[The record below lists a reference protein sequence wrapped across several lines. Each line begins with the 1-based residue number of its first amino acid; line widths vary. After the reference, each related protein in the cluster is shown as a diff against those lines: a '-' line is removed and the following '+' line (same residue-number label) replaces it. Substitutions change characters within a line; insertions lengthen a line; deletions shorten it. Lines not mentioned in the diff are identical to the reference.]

1 MKEQVDLKNLCEELL
16 RILPTGTIQDVMN
29 VSYKYVKV
37 PVLAVDI
44 LYNVLGI
51 APEVKTDDY
60 YWDYLLEHRGYE
72 TEMITKLYE
81 EGIMQS
87 VNIKEAPFVVDWGSC
102 KERPKI
108 QGVIKVNH
116 IIEGYVTMNCT
127 YEELTP
133 DRMEAMEIIQNAC
146 TVLYSG
152 KDSENSM
159 KYTYQK
165 SFAAELFSGRIQT
178 QRQLDNWKNT
188 VGISLAPSYLVAA
201 ITISDEREKNTL
213 SFVRKT
219 LTTLSP
225 CQLALIRQNILYILF
240 YQYDRYNSLE
250 STWKYFKETLVR
262 FHAHCGVSNL
272 FEDLLEISIYQKQ
285 AEDAVTLGGT
295 LAPKHHIHYYSDYY
309 LPAIL
314 TPALN
319 SLPKPSYISP
329 VIPTL
334 EDYDRQNSTSLLA
347 TLETY
352 LEQFCHTAN
361 TIKELHIHRNTLLYR
376 LRKIEEICGVSL
388 QDHETLLHLMVS
400 FYLLQLA

>member
-1 MKEQVDLKNLCEELL
+1 MVENIDLKNLCEELL
-16 RILPTGTIQDVMN
+16 RILPSGSLQDVMN
-29 VSYKYVKV
+29 ISYKYVKV
-37 PVLAVDI
+37 PVLVVDI

-51 APEVKTDDY
+51 APEVKTGDY

-72 TEMITKLYE
+72 TEMITQLYE

-87 VNIKEAPFVVDWGSC
+87 VNVKKAPFIVDWGSC

-165 SFAAELFSGRIQT
+165 SFAAELFGGRIHS

-188 VGISLAPSYLVAA
+188 VGISLEPSYLVAA
-201 ITISDEREKNTL
+201 ITLSDEREKNTL
-213 SFVRKT
+213 SFIRKT
-219 LTTLSP
+219 LATLSP
-225 CQLALIRQNILYILF
+225 CQLALIQQNILYILY
-240 YQYDRYNSLE
+240 YQYDRYSSLE
-250 STWKYFKETLVR
+250 NTWKYFKETLVK
-262 FHAHCGVSNL
+262 FNAHCGVSNL
-272 FEDLLEISIYQKQ
+272 FDNLLEISIYQKQ
-285 AEDAVTLGGT
+285 AEDAVILGRP

-314 TPALN
+314 TPALK
-319 SLPKPSYISP
+319 SLPRASFVSP
-329 VIPTL
+329 VIPSL
-334 EDYDRQNSTSLLA
+334 QEYDQKNSTSLLT

-376 LRKIEEICGVSL
+376 LKKIEEICDVSL
-388 QDHETLLHLMVS
+388 QDYETLLHLMVS
-400 FYLLQLA
+400 FYLLRIT

>member
-1 MKEQVDLKNLCEELL
+1 MVENIDLKNLCEELL
-16 RILPTGTIQDVMN
+16 RILPSGSLQDVMN
-29 VSYKYVKV
+29 ISYKYVKV
-37 PVLAVDI
+37 PVLVVDI

-51 APEVKTDDY
+51 APEVKTGDY

-72 TEMITKLYE
+72 TEMITQLYE

-87 VNIKEAPFVVDWGSC
+87 VNVKKAPFIVNWGSC

-165 SFAAELFSGRIQT
+165 SFAAELFGGRIHS

-188 VGISLAPSYLVAA
+188 VGISLEPSYLVAA
-201 ITISDEREKNTL
+201 ITLSDEREKNTL
-213 SFVRKT
+213 SFIRKT
-219 LTTLSP
+219 LATLSP
-225 CQLALIRQNILYILF
+225 CQLALIRQNILYILY
-240 YQYDRYNSLE
+240 YQYDRYSSLE
-250 STWKYFKETLVR
+250 NTWKYFKETLVK
-262 FHAHCGVSNL
+262 FNAHCGVSNL
-272 FEDLLEISIYQKQ
+272 FDNLLEISIYQKQ
-285 AEDAVTLGGT
+285 AEDAVILGRP

-314 TPALN
+314 NPALK
-319 SLPKPSYISP
+319 SLPRASFVSP
-329 VIPTL
+329 VIPAL
-334 EDYDRQNSTSLLA
+334 QEYDQKNSTSLLT

-376 LRKIEEICGVSL
+376 LKKIEEICDVSL
-388 QDHETLLHLMVS
+388 QDYETLLHLMVS
-400 FYLLQLA
+400 FYLLRIT

>member
-1 MKEQVDLKNLCEELL
+1 MVENIDLKNLCEELL
-16 RILPTGTIQDVMN
+16 RILPSGSLQDVMN
-29 VSYKYVKV
+29 ISYKYVKV
-37 PVLAVDI
+37 PVLVVDI

-51 APEVKTDDY
+51 APEVKTGDY
-60 YWDYLLEHRGYE
+60 YWDYLLEHRGYK
-72 TEMITKLYE
+72 TEMITQLYE

-87 VNIKEAPFVVDWGSC
+87 VNVKKAPFIVDWGSC

-165 SFAAELFSGRIQT
+165 SFAAELFGGRIHS

-188 VGISLAPSYLVAA
+188 VGISLEPSYLVAA
-201 ITISDEREKNTL
+201 ITLSDEREKNTL
-213 SFVRKT
+213 SFIRKT
-219 LTTLSP
+219 LATLSP
-225 CQLALIRQNILYILF
+225 CQLALIRQNILYILY
-240 YQYDRYNSLE
+240 YQYDRYSSLE
-250 STWKYFKETLVR
+250 NTWKYFKETLVK
-262 FHAHCGVSNL
+262 FNAHCGVSNL
-272 FEDLLEISIYQKQ
+272 FDNLLEIGIYQKQ
-285 AEDAVTLGGT
+285 AEDAVILGRP

-314 TPALN
+314 TPALK
-319 SLPKPSYISP
+319 SLPRASFVSP
-329 VIPTL
+329 VIPSL
-334 EDYDRQNSTSLLA
+334 QEYDQKNSTSLLT

-376 LRKIEEICGVSL
+376 LKKIEEICDVSL
-388 QDHETLLHLMVS
+388 QDYETLLHLMVS
-400 FYLLQLA
+400 FYLLRIT

>member
-1 MKEQVDLKNLCEELL
+1 MVENIDLKNLCEELL
-16 RILPTGTIQDVMN
+16 RILPSGSLQDVMN
-29 VSYKYVKV
+29 ISYKYVKV
-37 PVLAVDI
+37 PVLVVDI

-51 APEVKTDDY
+51 APEVKTGDY

-72 TEMITKLYE
+72 TEMITQLYE

-87 VNIKEAPFVVDWGSC
+87 VNVKKAPFIVNWGSC

-165 SFAAELFSGRIQT
+165 SFAAELFGGRIHS

-188 VGISLAPSYLVAA
+188 VGISLEPSYLVAA
-201 ITISDEREKNTL
+201 ITLSDEREKNTL
-213 SFVRKT
+213 SFIRKT
-219 LTTLSP
+219 LATLSP
-225 CQLALIRQNILYILF
+225 CQLALIRQNILYILY
-240 YQYDRYNSLE
+240 YQYDRYSSLE
-250 STWKYFKETLVR
+250 NTWKYFKETLVK
-262 FHAHCGVSNL
+262 FNAHCGVSNL
-272 FEDLLEISIYQKQ
+272 FDNLLEISIYQKQ
-285 AEDAVTLGGT
+285 AEDAVILGRP

-314 TPALN
+314 TPALK
-319 SLPKPSYISP
+319 SLPRASFVSP
-329 VIPTL
+329 VIPSL
-334 EDYDRQNSTSLLA
+334 QEYDQKNSTSLLT

-376 LRKIEEICGVSL
+376 LKKIEEICDVSL
-388 QDHETLLHLMVS
+388 QDYETLLHLMVS
-400 FYLLQLA
+400 FYLLRIT

>member
-1 MKEQVDLKNLCEELL
+1 
-16 RILPTGTIQDVMN
+16 
-29 VSYKYVKV
+29 
-37 PVLAVDI
+37 
-44 LYNVLGI
+44 
-51 APEVKTDDY
+51 
-60 YWDYLLEHRGYE
+60 
-72 TEMITKLYE
+72 MITQLYE

-87 VNIKEAPFVVDWGSC
+87 VNVKKAPFIVNWGSC

-165 SFAAELFSGRIQT
+165 SFAAELFGGRIHS

-188 VGISLAPSYLVAA
+188 VGISLEPSYLVAA
-201 ITISDEREKNTL
+201 ITLSDEREKNTL
-213 SFVRKT
+213 SFIRKT
-219 LTTLSP
+219 LATLSP
-225 CQLALIRQNILYILF
+225 CQLALIRQNILYILY
-240 YQYDRYNSLE
+240 YQYDRYSSLE
-250 STWKYFKETLVR
+250 NTWKYFKETLVK
-262 FHAHCGVSNL
+262 FNAHCGVSNL
-272 FEDLLEISIYQKQ
+272 FDNLLEISIYQKQ
-285 AEDAVTLGGT
+285 AEDAVILGRP

-314 TPALN
+314 TPALK
-319 SLPKPSYISP
+319 SLPRASFVSP
-329 VIPTL
+329 VIPSL
-334 EDYDRQNSTSLLA
+334 QEYDQKNSTSLLT

-376 LRKIEEICGVSL
+376 LKKIEEICDVSL
-388 QDHETLLHLMVS
+388 RDYETLLHLMVS
-400 FYLLQLA
+400 FYLLRIT

>member
-1 MKEQVDLKNLCEELL
+1 MVENIDLKNLCEELL
-16 RILPTGTIQDVMN
+16 RILPSGSLQDVMN
-29 VSYKYVKV
+29 ISYKYVKV
-37 PVLAVDI
+37 PVLVVDI

-51 APEVKTDDY
+51 APEVKTGDY

-72 TEMITKLYE
+72 TEMITQLYE

-87 VNIKEAPFVVDWGSC
+87 VNVKKAPFIVDWGSC

-165 SFAAELFSGRIQT
+165 SFAAELFGGRIHS

-188 VGISLAPSYLVAA
+188 VGISLEPSYLVAA
-201 ITISDEREKNTL
+201 ITLSDEREKNTL
-213 SFVRKT
+213 SFIRKT
-219 LTTLSP
+219 LATLSP
-225 CQLALIRQNILYILF
+225 CQLALIRQNILYILY
-240 YQYDRYNSLE
+240 YQYDRYSSLE
-250 STWKYFKETLVR
+250 NTWKYFKETLVK
-262 FHAHCGVSNL
+262 FNAHCGVSNL
-272 FEDLLEISIYQKQ
+272 FDNLLEISIYQKQ
-285 AEDAVTLGGT
+285 AEDAVILGRP
-295 LAPKHHIHYYSDYY
+295 LAPKHHIHYY

-314 TPALN
+314 TPALK
-319 SLPKPSYISP
+319 SLPRASFISP
-329 VIPTL
+329 VIPAL
-334 EDYDRQNSTSLLA
+334 QEYDQKNSTSLLT

-361 TIKELHIHRNTLLYR
+361 TIKELHIHRNTLLCR
-376 LRKIEEICGVSL
+376 LKKIEEICDVSL
-388 QDHETLLHLMVS
+388 QDYETLLHLMVS
-400 FYLLQLA
+400 FYLLRIT

>member
-1 MKEQVDLKNLCEELL
+1 MVENIDLKNLCEELL
-16 RILPTGTIQDVMN
+16 RILPSGSLQDVMN
-29 VSYKYVKV
+29 ISYKYVKV
-37 PVLAVDI
+37 PVLVVDI

-51 APEVKTDDY
+51 APEVKTGDY

-72 TEMITKLYE
+72 TEMITQLYE

-87 VNIKEAPFVVDWGSC
+87 VNVKKAPFIVDWGSC

-165 SFAAELFSGRIQT
+165 SFAAELFGGRIHS

-188 VGISLAPSYLVAA
+188 VGISLEPSYLVAA
-201 ITISDEREKNTL
+201 ITLSDEREKNTL
-213 SFVRKT
+213 SFIRKT
-219 LTTLSP
+219 LATLSP
-225 CQLALIRQNILYILF
+225 CQLALIRQNILYILY
-240 YQYDRYNSLE
+240 YQYDRYSSLE
-250 STWKYFKETLVR
+250 NTWKYFKETLVK
-262 FHAHCGVSNL
+262 FNAHCGVSNL
-272 FEDLLEISIYQKQ
+272 FDNLLEISIYQKQ
-285 AEDAVTLGGT
+285 AEDAVIFGRP

-314 TPALN
+314 TPALK
-319 SLPKPSYISP
+319 SLPRASFVSP
-329 VIPTL
+329 VIPSL
-334 EDYDRQNSTSLLA
+334 QEYDQKNSTSLLT

-376 LRKIEEICGVSL
+376 LKKIEEICDVSL
-388 QDHETLLHLMVS
+388 QDYETLLHLMVS
-400 FYLLQLA
+400 FYLLRIT